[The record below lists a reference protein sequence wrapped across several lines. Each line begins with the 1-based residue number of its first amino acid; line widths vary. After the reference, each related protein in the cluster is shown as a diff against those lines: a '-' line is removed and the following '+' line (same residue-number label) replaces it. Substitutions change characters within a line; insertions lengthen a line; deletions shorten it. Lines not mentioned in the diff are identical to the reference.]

1 MTTKRLKILIAVMII
16 ILVFIFGF
24 NVWHGE
30 DVLTEQ
36 AVLPTT
42 GDVLTWATTVEET
55 IIYTREDTKRELVEK
70 VNSLVGN
77 ESISEAIVNECTY
90 QTEDYKL
97 CIKNIIWVSNAE
109 SGIFKKGMY
118 PSNNWFWWMYNWKK
132 KKFSSVEES
141 IKEWVAMY
149 VKNGWAK
156 RTTWKDWLKGNYC
169 ASECSH
175 RVKNYNSAI
184 KKLELD

>member
-1 MTTKRLKILIAVMII
+1 MTTKRLKILIIVMVT
-16 ILVFIFGF
+16 ILVFIFWF
-24 NVWHGE
+24 NLWHGE
-30 DVLTEQ
+30 DLIIEQ
-36 AVLPTT
+36 ATSLT

-55 IIYTREDTKRELVEK
+55 IIYTREMTEQKLVEK

-77 ESISEAIVNECTY
+77 ESISYAIVHECAT
-90 QTEDYKL
+90 QTDNYKQ
-97 CIKNIIWVSNAE
+97 CIKNVIWVSNAE
-109 SGIFKKGMY
+109 SGMFKQAMY

-149 VKNGWAK
+149 VRNG
-156 RTTWKDWLKGNYC
+156 RETRVTWNDWLRGKYC

-175 RVKNYNSAI
+175 WVKNYNSAI

>member
-1 MTTKRLKILIAVMII
+1 MATKRLKVLIAVMVT

-30 DVLTEQ
+30 EIIEQ
-36 AVLPTT
+36 VSVPEKEE
-42 GDVLTWATTVEET
+42 VLTWATTVEET
-55 IIYTREDTKRELVEK
+55 IIYTWEMTEQRLVEQ

-77 ESISEAIVNECTY
+77 ESISYAIVHECAT
-90 QTEDYKL
+90 QTDDYEQ

-109 SGIFKKGMY
+109 SGMFKRGMY
-118 PSNNWFWWMYNWKK
+118 PSNNWFGWMQNWKK

-141 IKEWVAMY
+141 IKQWVAMY
-149 VKNGWAK
+149 VRNGRGK
-156 RTTWKDWLKGNYC
+156 RVTWKDWLKWNYC
-169 ASECSH
+169 TSECSH
-175 RVKNYNSAI
+175 WVKNYNSAI

>member
-1 MTTKRLKILIAVMII
+1 MTTKRLKILIIVMVT
-16 ILVFIFGF
+16 ILVFIFWF
-24 NVWHGE
+24 NLWHGE
-30 DVLTEQ
+30 DLIIEQ
-36 AVLPTT
+36 ATTLNT

-55 IIYTREDTKRELVEK
+55 IIYTREMTEQKLVEK

-77 ESISEAIVNECTY
+77 ESISYAIVHECAT
-90 QTEDYKL
+90 QTDDYMQ
-97 CIKNIIWVSNAE
+97 CIKNVIWVSNAE
-109 SGIFKKGMY
+109 SGMFKQAMY
-118 PSNNWFWWMYNWKK
+118 PSNNGFWWMYNWKK

-149 VKNGWAK
+149 VRNG
-156 RTTWKDWLKGNYC
+156 RETRVTWNDWLRGKYC

-175 RVKNYNSAI
+175 WVKNYNSAI